1 VQELVVSNNFAQ
13 ILLNNLKHLL
23 ATSSK
28 FSTIM
33 GSVEAAEEYF
43 FDVAGRILSTRLGQ
57 IELEP
62 PLPKNEDD
70 KFCEVWT
77 GFAHLIGGDML
88 IDASAEALLRLLQ
101 PVRLMEESYLS
112 SQPVLNLLTSNIE
125 IVFNNEELL
134 KILMTS
140 IQGILSKTHSTTSSF
155 TFKYLQQVIEEVSRI
170 LID

>member
-1 VQELVVSNNFAQ
+1 
-13 ILLNNLKHLL
+13 
-23 ATSSK
+23 
-28 FSTIM
+28 M

-101 PVRLMEESYLS
+101 PVRLMEE
-112 SQPVLNLLTSNIE
+112 LLTGEWLAGLNGRQWLRGC
-125 IVFNNEELL
+125 LL
-134 KILMTS
+134 CM
-140 IQGILSKTHSTTSSF
+140 SS
-155 TFKYLQQVIEEVSRI
+155 S
-170 LID
+170 